1 MHACTNCRETTSM
14 HSTAQKEKADRLFGD
29 IVPDNGAS
37 YGKSMHHTAFGENAG
52 VAVDKNDG
60 DSGKEEDE
68 GPPPLRDGPSSDS
81 NEDDD
86 SYDEI
91 ADNDN
96 VDNVATTDDD
106 SEAIKL

>member
-1 MHACTNCRETTSM
+1 MPAPTAERLQACTAQHKRKKQTDCSETLCQITVHLM
-14 HSTAQKEKADRLFGD
+14 VNQCTTQHLEK
-29 IVPDNGAS
+29 
-37 YGKSMHHTAFGENAG
+37 HTG